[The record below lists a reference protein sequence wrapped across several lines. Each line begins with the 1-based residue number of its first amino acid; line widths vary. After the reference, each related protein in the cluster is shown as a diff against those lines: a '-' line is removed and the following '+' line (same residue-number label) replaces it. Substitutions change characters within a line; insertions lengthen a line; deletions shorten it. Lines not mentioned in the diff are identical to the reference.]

1 MRAGARL
8 LLVAAVRPVLADVF
22 FPALP
27 RLLADGRFG
36 ALPFGVL
43 APAVRRPVFFAR
55 VRVFFARL
63 RLGPAPL
70 FAAARRPA
78 PDVFA
83 DELFRAF
90 DPLPFAFAMRSPLT

>member
-1 MRAGARL
+1 L
-8 LLVAAVRPVLADVF
+8 LLVRAVRPVLVDAFVAA
-22 FPALP
+22 PP
-27 RLLADGRFG
+27 RLLADARFR

-43 APAVRRPVFFAR
+43 APEVRRPVFL
-55 VRVFFARL
+55 ARL

-78 PDVFA
+78 PDFFA
-83 DELFRAF
+83 DGLFRAF

>member
-1 MRAGARL
+1 
-8 LLVAAVRPVLADVF
+8 
-22 FPALP
+22 
-27 RLLADGRFG
+27 
-36 ALPFGVL
+36 
-43 APAVRRPVFFAR
+43 VFFAR